1 MIEESRYHRAVRA
14 VWERSYL
21 EYRRW
26 PVVRREAVQPALDAL
41 LAWLSDAANETDL
54 VNRYVE
60 IGDAPGNILRPHL
73 PTGFDEDDLLVL
85 EEAAFCLRMLVLHGE
100 R

>member
-1 MIEESRYHRAVRA
+1 MRA

-26 PVVRREAVQPALDAL
+26 SDTKRETVQPGLEAL

-54 VNRYVE
+54 VSRYVE

-73 PTGFDEDDLLVL
+73 PTGFDEDDILVL
-85 EEAAFCLRMLVLHGE
+85 EEAALCLRMLVLRSE